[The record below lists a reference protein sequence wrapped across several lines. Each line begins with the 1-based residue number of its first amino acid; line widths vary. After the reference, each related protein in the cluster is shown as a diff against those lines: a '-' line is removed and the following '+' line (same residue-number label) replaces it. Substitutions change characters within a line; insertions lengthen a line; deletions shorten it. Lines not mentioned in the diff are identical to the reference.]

1 MDTPIDIQYITDEA
15 GNPTGVIVPIDLWR
29 EIVSEQE
36 TAHLLKS
43 EAMRQRLLAALER
56 QGGIPFEVVREKLG
70 I

>member
-1 MDTPIDIQYITDEA
+1 
-15 GNPTGVIVPIDLWR
+15 VIVPIHLWR

-43 EAMRQRLLAALER
+43 EAMRQRLLAALARHE
-56 QGGIPFEVVREKLG
+56 GIPFEEVREKLG